1 MRTAARIVVV
11 GSSNTDMV
19 VRTPRIPSPGETV
32 LGGEFV
38 MTQGGK
44 GANQAVAAARLG
56 AEVSL
61 VARVGQDVF
70 GTQAIAS
77 IGTAG
82 VNTAYIVRD
91 DTAPSGVALIFV
103 DGSGQNSIVVAPG
116 ANSRLSP
123 ADVDAARP
131 AFEAA
136 SVVVLQLE
144 IPLDTVTRAIELAKE
159 LEKTVL
165 LNPAPVPSQPLPMA
179 GVDVVTPN
187 EVEAAM
193 LLGHS
198 IQSPYEARDAA
209 VALVRRLGVGAAV
222 VTMGARGAVV
232 ATMDR
237 VQEIPGKKVNAVD
250 TTAAGDCFTGA
261 LATALGEGMALGPA
275 AHFANAAAALA
286 CTRVGAQ
293 ASMPYRNEVEAFI
306 GRR

>member
-56 AEVSL
+56 AQVSL

-70 GTQAIAS
+70 GTQAVAS
-77 IGTAG
+77 ISTAG
-82 VNTAYIVRD
+82 VDTSFIVRD

-123 ADVDAARP
+123 EDVDAARP
-131 AFEAA
+131 AFQAA

-144 IPLDTVTRAIELAKE
+144 IPLNTVTRAIELAKE
-159 LEKTVL
+159 LDKTVV
-165 LNPAPVPSQPLPMA
+165 LNPAPVPAQQFPMA

-222 VTMGARGAVV
+222 VTMGSRGAVV

-237 VQEIPGKKVNAVD
+237 VQEIPGKKVTAVD

-261 LATALGEGMALGPA
+261 LATALAEGMALGPA

-286 CTRVGAQ
+286 CTRMGAQ

>member
-1 MRTAARIVVV
+1 MKSVARIVVV

-19 VRTPRIPSPGETV
+19 ARTPRIPGPGETV
-32 LGGEFV
+32 LGGEFI

-56 AEVSL
+56 AQVTL

-77 IGTAG
+77 INTAG
-82 VNTAYIVRD
+82 VDTSYIVRD

-103 DGSGQNSIVVAPG
+103 DDRGQNSIVVAPG

-144 IPLDTVTRAIELAKE
+144 IPLDTVTRAIELAKD
-159 LEKTVL
+159 LGKTVV
-165 LNPAPVPSQPLPMA
+165 LNPAPVPAQPLPMA
-179 GVDVVTPN
+179 GVDVVIPN

-198 IQSPYEARDAA
+198 ISGPYEARDAA

-222 VTMGARGAVV
+222 VTVGSKGAVV

-237 VQEIPGKKVNAVD
+237 VQEIPGKKVQAVD

-261 LATALGEGMALGPA
+261 LATAIAEGMALGPA

-293 ASMPYRNEVEAFI
+293 SSMPFRNEVEAFI